1 MTRELLALAAPVSAD
16 AEADASGNL
25 SADSSATGGTK
36 FLVPILNLFPYSSPT
51 FGGARAVVSG
61 GGDVTEGVY
70 EVTVTFTDADTDTD
84 ESATG
89 SGVSQGR
96 AVVTAYDGLQSDGQV
111 VFATKAAELPNN
123 TGTLVVQFVV
133 TIAEA
138 GSLGIS
144 AEIQSN
150 SSANGTGNSATTESS
165 AQAEISFARV
175 G

>member
-1 MTRELLALAAPVSAD
+1 M
-16 AEADASGNL
+16 
-25 SADSSATGGTK
+25 
-36 FLVPILNLFPYSSPT
+36 PILNLFPYSSPT

-70 EVTVTFTDADTDTD
+70 EVTVTFTDADTD

-96 AVVTAYDGLQSDGQV
+96 AVV
-111 VFATKAAELPNN
+111 PNN

-150 SSANGTGNSATTESS
+150 SSANGTGNSATTESR

>member
-1 MTRELLALAAPVSAD
+1 M
-16 AEADASGNL
+16 
-25 SADSSATGGTK
+25 
-36 FLVPILNLFPYSSPT
+36 PILNLFPYSSPT

-70 EVTVTFTDADTDTD
+70 EVTVTFTDADTD

-96 AVVTAYDGLQSDGQV
+96 AGVTANDGLQGDGQV
-111 VFATKAAELPNN
+111 VFATEAAELPNN